1 MGNITPKF
9 FAANPATLAKVHMD
23 DKFRIVAAWI
33 LAFSLCIGLFAT
45 AYWDLHWG
53 IVPIGK

>member
-1 MGNITPKF
+1 
-9 FAANPATLAKVHMD
+9 MD

-33 LAFSLCIGLFAT
+33 LTFSLCVGMFAT

-53 IVPIGK
+53 IVPISK